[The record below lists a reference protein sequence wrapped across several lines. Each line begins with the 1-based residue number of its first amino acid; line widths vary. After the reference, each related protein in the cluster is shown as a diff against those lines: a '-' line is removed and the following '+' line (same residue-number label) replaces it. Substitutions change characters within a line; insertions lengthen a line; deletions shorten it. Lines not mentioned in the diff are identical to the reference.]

1 MSNPYSDLEDYRF
14 WSRAVARVGAS
25 QIDPCTNIQTISPS
39 HKLATMGSCFAQH
52 LARFISRT
60 GFNYYVPE
68 AAPAGMSPTD
78 AMDRNYGVFSA
89 RYGNVYTVK
98 QAVQLFDRAFG
109 EFVPHDRAWRRKDR
123 FVDPF
128 RPRIEPDGFASEEDL
143 ERDRQHHFRRVREV
157 FIESDFIIFTLGL
170 TEGWRSRRDGAVF
183 PLAPGVSG
191 GTFDPQEYEF
201 VNFTAGEIEQ
211 DLAILVTKIGA
222 VNPYARF
229 ILTVSPVP
237 LIATYENRHVLV
249 STAYSKAALRVA
261 ADTAERSFHNVTY
274 FPSYEIITSPAA
286 QGRYYADDL
295 REVTDLGV
303 KHVMRVFA
311 KHFLEAPKTVSTQDT
326 VALADR
332 AVRNNSGIVC
342 DEETIELARHHASR

>member
-1 MSNPYSDLEDYRF
+1 MSNPYVNLEDYRF
-14 WSRAVARVGAS
+14 WSRAMSRPGPS
-25 QIDPCTNIQTISPS
+25 QIDPCVSAATISPS
-39 HKLATMGSCFAQH
+39 DKLATMGSCFAQH
-52 LARFISRT
+52 LARFVSRS
-60 GFNYYVPE
+60 GLNYYVPE
-68 AAPAGMSPTD
+68 AAPTGMSAAEATH
-78 AMDRNYGVFSA
+78 RNYGVFSA

-109 EFVPHDRAWRRKDR
+109 AFVPQDNVWKYKDR
-123 FVDPF
+123 LVDPF
-128 RPRIEPDGFASEEDL
+128 RPRIEPEGFATEEDL
-143 ERDRQHHFRRVREV
+143 ERDRQAHFRRVRDV

-183 PLAPGVSG
+183 PLAPGVAG
-191 GTFDPQEYEF
+191 GNFDPEEYEF
-201 VNFTAGEIEQ
+201 VNFTVPEIER
-211 DLAILVTKIGA
+211 DLTGLITKIDT
-222 VNPYARF
+222 VNPYARI

-249 STAYSKAALRVA
+249 STTYSKAALRVA
-261 ADTAERSFHNVTY
+261 ADAAERSFHNVTY

-311 KHFLEAPKTVSTQDT
+311 KHFFEAQQSPLGEVSEGSIEKTVESH
-326 VALADR
+326 
-332 AVRNNSGIVC
+332 SGVVC
-342 DEETIELARHHASR
+342 DEETIELARRQVRG